1 MNDVHS
7 LIAANLFHFSSAYD
21 IFIEDMMSLL
31 AAIYN
36 DKQGNLLVTFFSA
49 KTTLAL
55 SKNRKE
61 NEKLMQLGCILREL
75 QLKL

>member
-1 MNDVHS
+1 
-7 LIAANLFHFSSAYD
+7 
-21 IFIEDMMSLL
+21 MMSLL